1 VPLLKCF
8 ICSVLFNQLN
18 ITKLKEYAMKKL
30 LFTLVSLFILFAI
43 GCQQDII
50 DPNAT
55 DSLNKP
61 GNITAGHITTGKIL
75 LEGIV
80 MDPSVP
86 GGEYYILSGAVYYEH
101 NLLSGP
107 EPRATVELTL
117 SIRATLRN
125 LGGATYIIS
134 SESVDTLY
142 VNEFGYM
149 LEKLFFIPELNRT
162 FCFDFLVT
170 SSNVI
175 LSGRCFEFEKN
186 GSTN

>member
-1 VPLLKCF
+1 
-8 ICSVLFNQLN
+8 
-18 ITKLKEYAMKKL
+18 MKKL

-43 GCQQDII
+43 GCQEDIM
-50 DPNAT
+50 DPNAL

-61 GNITAGHITTGKIL
+61 GNITAGHIITGKIPL
-75 LEGIV
+75 GGIV
-80 MDPSVP
+80 ADPSVP
-86 GGEYYILSGAVYYEH
+86 GMEYYNLNGTIYYEH

-107 EPRATVELTL
+107 EPRAKVLLSL
-117 SIRATLRN
+117 SIRATLERF
-125 LGGATYIIS
+125 GETWEIS
-134 SESVDTLY
+134 ADTQDTLY

-149 LEKLFFIPELNRT
+149 LEKLFFIPGLNRT

-170 SSNVI
+170 SENVI